1 MGAVPADHRPLTTR
15 CILGIKAIDLRR
27 GIAVEYN
34 NKLYVVHDFAKVSK
48 GNWRSFMQVKLK
60 DTGTGNIIE
69 QRFRVDDLLE
79 PAFLE
84 TKPMEYLY
92 SEQDTH
98 FFMDLADFDQLELKG
113 DVVGDAVQYLK
124 PNTQVQITI
133 YQGKPFS
140 VQLPNTVELTIT
152 DCPPSVKGATVSN
165 VGKDATLETGLVINV
180 PDFISQGTLIK
191 VDTRTGEYL
200 GRVND

>member
-1 MGAVPADHRPLTTR
+1 MA
-15 CILGIKAIDLRR
+15 IKAIDLRR
-27 GIAVEYN
+27 GMAVEYN
-34 NKLYVVHDFAKVSK
+34 NKLYVVHDFMKVSK

-60 DTGTGNIIE
+60 DTGTGSIIE
-69 QRFRVDDLLE
+69 QRFRVDDTLE
-79 PAFLE
+79 QAFLE

-92 SEQDTH
+92 SEGQKH
-98 FFMDLADFDQLELKG
+98 FFMNLEDYDQLELSG
-113 DVVGDAVQYLK
+113 DVVGEAVQYLK
-124 PNTQVQITI
+124 PNTQVQITM

-140 VQLPNTVELTIT
+140 VELPNTVELQIT
-152 DCPPSVKGATVSN
+152 DCPPQVKGATVSN

-180 PDFISQGTLIK
+180 PDFITQGTVVK

>member
-1 MGAVPADHRPLTTR
+1 M
-15 CILGIKAIDLRR
+15 GIKAIDLRR

-34 NKLYVVHDFAKVSK
+34 QKLYVVHDFAKVSK

-60 DTGTGNIIE
+60 DNGTGNIIE

-79 PAFLE
+79 PAYLE

-92 SEQDTH
+92 SDQGTH
-98 FFMDLADFDQLELKG
+98 HFMDLTDFDQLELKG

-180 PDFISQGTLIK
+180 PDFITQGTLIR

>member
-1 MGAVPADHRPLTTR
+1 MAIR
-15 CILGIKAIDLRR
+15 AIDLRR

-60 DTGTGNIIE
+60 DVQTGSIIE
-69 QRFRVDDLLE
+69 QRFRVDDTLE
-79 PAFLE
+79 QAFME

-92 SEQDTH
+92 SDGNTH
-98 FFMDLADFDQLELKG
+98 YFMDQQTFDQLELYD
-113 DVVGDAVQYLK
+113 DVVGDSKFYLK
-124 PNTQVQITI
+124 PNTPVQVTL

-140 VQLPNTVELTIT
+140 VELPNTVELEII

-165 VGKDATLETGLVINV
+165 VGKDAKLETGLVINV
-180 PDFISQGTLIK
+180 PDFISQGTVVK

>member
-1 MGAVPADHRPLTTR
+1 MGIR
-15 CILGIKAIDLRR
+15 AIDLRR

-60 DTGTGNIIE
+60 DTATGNVVE

-79 PAFLE
+79 QAFLE

-92 SEQDTH
+92 SDNGTH
-98 FFMDLADFDQLELKG
+98 HFMNTEDYDQIELNSE
-113 DVVGDAVQYLK
+113 VVGEAVGYLK
-124 PNTQVQITI
+124 PNTPVQVTM

-140 VQLPNTVELTIT
+140 IELPNTVELKIT

-180 PDFISQGTLIK
+180 PDFITQGTVVK

-200 GRVND
+200 GRAND

>member
-1 MGAVPADHRPLTTR
+1 MA
-15 CILGIKAIDLRR
+15 IKAIDLRR

-34 NKLYVVHDFAKVSK
+34 NKLYVVHDFMKVSK

-60 DTGTGNIIE
+60 DTQTGSIIE
-69 QRFRVDDLLE
+69 QRFRVDDTLE
-79 PAFLE
+79 QAFLE
-84 TKPMEYLY
+84 QKPMEYLY
-92 SEQDTH
+92 SAADVH
-98 FFMDLADFDQLELKG
+98 HFMDLNDYEQLELSG
-113 DVVGDAVQYLK
+113 DVVGDAVKYLK
-124 PNTQVQITI
+124 PNTQVQITM

-140 VQLPNTVELTIT
+140 VELPNTVELQIT
-152 DCPPSVKGATVSN
+152 DCPPSIKGATVSN

-180 PDFISQGTLIK
+180 PDFITNGTVVR

>member
-1 MGAVPADHRPLTTR
+1 MAIR
-15 CILGIKAIDLRR
+15 AIDLRR

-60 DTGTGNIIE
+60 DTQTGSIIE
-69 QRFRVDDLLE
+69 QRFRVDDQLE
-79 PAFLE
+79 QAFLD

-92 SEQDTH
+92 SETDRH
-98 FFMDLADFDQLELKG
+98 YFMNLEDFDQMELTG
-113 DVVGDAVQYLK
+113 DVVGEAVQYLK
-124 PNTQVQITI
+124 PNTQVQLTM

-140 VQLPNTVELTIT
+140 IQLPNTVELTIV

-180 PDFISQGTLIK
+180 PDFITQGTLIK

>member
-1 MGAVPADHRPLTTR
+1 M
-15 CILGIKAIDLRR
+15 GIKAIDLRR

-60 DTGTGNIIE
+60 DTQTGSIIE
-69 QRFRVDDLLE
+69 QRFRVDDNLE
-79 PAFLE
+79 QAFLE
-84 TKPMEYLY
+84 QKAVEYLY
-92 SEQDTH
+92 SEGSTH
-98 FFMDLADFDQLELKG
+98 HFMDMTDYEQLELSG
-113 DVVGDAVQYLK
+113 DVVGDAVKYLK
-124 PNTQVQITI
+124 PNTQVQITM

-140 VQLPNTVELTIT
+140 VELPNTVELEVK
-152 DCPPSVKGATVSN
+152 DCPPSIKGATVSN
-165 VGKDATLETGLVINV
+165 VGKDATLETGLVINL
-180 PDFISQGTLIK
+180 PDFITKGTIVR

>member
-1 MGAVPADHRPLTTR
+1 MGFQEDIRM
-15 CILGIKAIDLRR
+15 GIRAIDLRR
-27 GIAVEYN
+27 GIAVEWSG
-34 NKLYVVHDFAKVSK
+34 KLYVVHDFAKVSK

-60 DTGTGNIIE
+60 DVQTGNIFE

-79 PAFLE
+79 QAFME

-92 SEQDTH
+92 SETGTH
-98 FFMDLADFDQLELKG
+98 YFMDQQTYDQLELG
-113 DVVGDAVQYLK
+113 DDVVGDSKLYLK
-124 PNTQVQITI
+124 PNTPVQITM

-140 VQLPNTVELTIT
+140 IELPNTVELEIV

-165 VGKDATLETGLVINV
+165 VGKDAKLETGLILNV
-180 PDFISQGTLIK
+180 PDFISQGTVIK

-200 GRVND
+200 GRAN

>member
-1 MGAVPADHRPLTTR
+1 MA
-15 CILGIKAIDLRR
+15 IKAIDLRR
-27 GIAVEYN
+27 GMAVEWN

-60 DTGTGNIIE
+60 DTGTGSIIE
-69 QRFRVDDLLE
+69 QRFRVDDTLE
-79 PAFLE
+79 PAFLD

-92 SEQDTH
+92 SEGERHT
-98 FFMDLADFDQLELKG
+98 FMKLDDFDQIELQG
-113 DVVGDAVQYLK
+113 DVVGEAKLYLK
-124 PNTQVQITI
+124 PNTQVQLTM

-140 VQLPNTVELTIT
+140 IQLPNTVELLIT
-152 DCPPSVKGATVSN
+152 ECPPGIKGATVSN
-165 VGKDATLETGLVINV
+165 VGKEATLESGLKINV
-180 PDFISQGTLIK
+180 PDFIEQGTIVK